1 MYCIYCSACM
11 SAVIDFLLGDSET
24 SHSSNTTTTRPTG
37 TAVCFSELK
46 SSRHWIQLRSRNR
59 SRRLRGPNSTQ
70 TADTT
75 TRRDKWPYNLSPRNA
90 ACPVTRKCWMSHVVA
105 HRVIYL
111 PSHFICP
118 GDGWMSHA
126 VAHRVTYLPSHF
138 ICPGDSNSA
147 RERAS
152 DRTKSATCKLFF
164 CKTVIY

>member
-24 SHSSNTTTTRPTG
+24 SRSSNTTTTRPTG
-37 TAVCFSELK
+37 TVVCFSELK

-59 SRRLRGPNSTQ
+59 SRRLRG
-70 TADTT
+70 ADTT
-75 TRRDKWPYNLSPRNA
+75 TRRDKSPYNLSPRNA

-105 HRVIYL
+105 R
-111 PSHFICP
+111 
-118 GDGWMSHA
+118 
-126 VAHRVTYLPSHF
+126 RVTYLPSHF

-164 CKTVIY
+164 L